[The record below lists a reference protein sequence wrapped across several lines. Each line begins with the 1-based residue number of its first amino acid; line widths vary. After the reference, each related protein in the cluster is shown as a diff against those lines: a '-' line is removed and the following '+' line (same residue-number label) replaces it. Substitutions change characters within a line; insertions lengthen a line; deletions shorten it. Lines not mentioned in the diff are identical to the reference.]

1 MCNFSMKTISILTQ
15 KHREQQRD
23 ADALQSAKI
32 EECCLATNV
41 KRNRTAIYKWMIQTY
56 EK

>member
-1 MCNFSMKTISILTQ
+1 MKSISILTQ

-23 ADALQSAKI
+23 ADALQSAKKKK
-32 EECCLATNV
+32 CCLATNV